1 MHGLGHGEV
10 GNPGGGVGILE
21 QVDVVALD
29 RGVQRRTEVLPV
41 GEQLVERARLEH
53 RAGEDVG
60 ADFGAFLDH
69 ADAELLAG
77 FGGLLLQ
84 AAGGGKSG
92 GAGTDDDDVEFHVF
106 AFHSLILLTQGWQ
119 SASWSPQGRFLCG
132 AIYLRCMARPV
143 QAFARAPADA
153 LILKSGAYTV
163 EVLSY

>member
-10 GNPGGGVGILE
+10 GDAGGGVGVLQ

-29 RGVQRRTEVLPV
+29 RGVQRRAEGLPV

-60 ADFGAFLDH
+60 ADFGAFLHH

-84 AAGGGKSG
+84 VAGG
-92 GAGTDDDDVEFHVF
+92 
-106 AFHSLILLTQGWQ
+106 
-119 SASWSPQGRFLCG
+119 
-132 AIYLRCMARPV
+132 
-143 QAFARAPADA
+143 
-153 LILKSGAYTV
+153 
-163 EVLSY
+163 